1 MTRTLRFPAILLS
14 AAFIAAACSG
24 GGGGSSSAPA
34 ASEPGASASGG
45 ASGGPVTSG
54 AAGEI
59 NVLSL
64 WGGSEEEAFK
74 KVLADFTAKTGWGVK
89 YEADR
94 QTYSTTLQSRIT
106 GGNPPDI
113 AIIPGIGFL
122 RRFAKDGSLKKISD
136 LGVDASTLTQD
147 YPEGFLAAAPSTA
160 SCTPSRRSTT
170 TRARCGSGPTS
181 TRPPTS
187 PRRRRGTSTRR
198 CSRRRRDKPV
208 PWHNRE
214 LPPPQP

>member
-24 GGGGSSSAPA
+24 GGEAAAVLRRRPSRVRAQAVARAAGRSPA
-34 ASEPGASASGG
+34 ARLAR
-45 ASGGPVTSG
+45 
-54 AAGEI
+54 I

-74 KVLADFTAKTGWGVK
+74 KVLATSPRRRAG
-89 YEADR
+89 AS
-94 QTYSTTLQSRIT
+94 STRRPPDVLDTLQSRIT

-136 LGVDASTLTQD
+136 LGVDAST
-147 YPEGFLAAAPSTA
+147 
-160 SCTPSRRSTT
+160 
-170 TRARCGSGPTS
+170 
-181 TRPPTS
+181 
-187 PRRRRGTSTRR
+187 
-198 CSRRRRDKPV
+198 
-208 PWHNRE
+208 
-214 LPPPQP
+214 

>member
-54 AAGEI
+54 AAREI
-59 NVLSL
+59 NVLPL

-74 KVLADFTAKTGWGVK
+74 KVLADFTAKAAGGDVH
-89 YEADR
+89 EAHR
-94 QTYSTTLQSRIT
+94 QRYSPTLQSRIA

-136 LGVDASTLTQD
+136 LGVDPSTLTQD
-147 YPEGFLAAAPSTA
+147 YPEGFLAAGTVDGALYALPAKYNNKGTMWFRPDVYKAANVTA
-160 SCTPSRRSTT
+160 
-170 TRARCGSGPTS
+170 
-181 TRPPTS
+181 
-187 PRRRRGTSTRR
+187 
-198 CSRRRRDKPV
+198 
-208 PWHNRE
+208 
-214 LPPPQP
+214 